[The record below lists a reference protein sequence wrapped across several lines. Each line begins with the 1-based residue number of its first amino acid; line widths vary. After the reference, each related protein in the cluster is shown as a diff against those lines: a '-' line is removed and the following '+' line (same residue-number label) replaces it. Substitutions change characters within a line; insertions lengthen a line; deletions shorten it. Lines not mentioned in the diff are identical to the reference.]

1 MSVEQSTLTELT
13 PTQIAEL
20 EGMLTSF
27 VTKADGGAGG
37 NLPIVFDMAVARHGS
52 HTSEASAAGEKPAAN

>member
-13 PTQIAEL
+13 PAQIAEL

-27 VTKADGGAGG
+27 VTKAGGGDG
-37 NLPIVFDMAVARHGS
+37 NLPIQLDMMARHGS
-52 HTSEASAAGEKPAAN
+52 HAEEATMEKAAR